1 MVLCI
6 AFVRSCSRVSPSCD
20 LNLCIT
26 FVRFDFVYHLRA
38 TCSRVLPSCDFTF
51 QYCLSAIDNWLKKTS
66 SSHSTARMTELASM
80 S

>member
-1 MVLCI
+1 
-6 AFVRSCSRVSPSCD
+6 
-20 LNLCIT
+20 
-26 FVRFDFVYHLRA
+26 VRFDFVYHLRV